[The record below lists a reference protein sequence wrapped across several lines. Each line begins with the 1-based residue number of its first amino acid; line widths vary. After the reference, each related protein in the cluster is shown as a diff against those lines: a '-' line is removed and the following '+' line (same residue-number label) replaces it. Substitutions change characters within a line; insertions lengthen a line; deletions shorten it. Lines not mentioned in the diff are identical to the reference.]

1 MQHAHE
7 QVTLVKL
14 KIIASLSIGDKL
26 NTRFLLIQK
35 DCLSTKVSRSFY
47 GENRSHTIT
56 FCRNTIEQAISL
68 FRQNQNMDPTQKNN
82 IKQDLTQ
89 AILGLSNLK
98 ETYGDDVRVICELNE
113 IIETI
118 KRTC

>member
-68 FRQNQNMDPTQKNN
+68 FRQNQNVDATQKNN
-82 IKQDLTQ
+82 IKHDLTQ

-98 ETYGDDVRVICELNE
+98 ETYGDDVRVICEINE

-118 KRTC
+118 KRNC